1 MVWNCL
7 VNYSTP
13 EIMGLDRVY
22 VNLYDKYFASG
33 EMDFWATPS
42 IKQSVKTYAD
52 KLRGSLVG
60 DQGYNLRMQ
69 DINFKPRALY
79 DVKKKYTVLLF
90 YDPDCGHCREETPKL
105 MEFYNKDKLKFDLE
119 VFAVS
124 ADSSVKKMKD
134 FIKEFKTSNWVNVYG
149 ARSYHEHYSK
159 FYWAEQTPT
168 LYILDKQKKIIA
180 KKPPIEKLEDFLTNY
195 EKFHQPKPATAK

>member
-1 MVWNCL
+1 
-7 VNYSTP
+7 
-13 EIMGLDRVY
+13 MGLDRVY

-33 EMDFWATPS
+33 EMDFWATQS

-69 DINFKPRALY
+69 DINFQPKALY

-149 ARSYHEHYSK
+149 ARSYHEHYSN
-159 FYWAEQTPT
+159 FYYAEQTPT
-168 LYILDKQKKIIA
+168 VYVLDRQKKIIA